1 MWSPLQCGIRP
12 ETIPYRVVAR
22 TVLVLYDLQ
31 SVICKVQYRTE
42 PRARE
47 ELRVL
52 YEYRTVTNRTNT
64 GGGGGYN
71 VLARTTRLSQSLGIF
86 RSMF

>member
-1 MWSPLQCGIRP
+1 MTLIDGDSKNWTGDDQLRGQLPSLECAGFEMQMTFPLRP
-12 ETIPYRVVAR
+12 ASKAVVS
-22 TVLVLYDLQ
+22 TVEAHADPHLE
-31 SVICKVQYRTE
+31 R
-42 PRARE
+42 
-47 ELRVL
+47 
-52 YEYRTVTNRTNT
+52 

>member
-1 MWSPLQCGIRP
+1 MRIYLFIIYIHNS
-12 ETIPYRVVAR
+12 Y
-22 TVLVLYDLQ
+22 
-31 SVICKVQYRTE
+31 
-42 PRARE
+42 
-47 ELRVL
+47 
-52 YEYRTVTNRTNT
+52 

>member
-1 MWSPLQCGIRP
+1 MIRKL
-12 ETIPYRVVAR
+12 EITN
-22 TVLVLYDLQ
+22 TSL
-31 SVICKVQYRTE
+31 TF
-42 PRARE
+42 RE
-47 ELRVL
+47 EERKSSGLGKLGSIKGIQPGHPIRFCAPEQEGGQLSVQSL
-52 YEYRTVTNRTNT
+52 PYESGI

>member
-1 MWSPLQCGIRP
+1 MCVVCEDMRYLYGISAWV
-12 ETIPYRVVAR
+12 Y
-22 TVLVLYDLQ
+22 
-31 SVICKVQYRTE
+31 
-42 PRARE
+42 
-47 ELRVL
+47 
-52 YEYRTVTNRTNT
+52 N